1 MAHIFAFLSAGF
13 SLAAA
18 ILAAL
23 AWRRRQGG
31 ELGELIRAEAD
42 RSRAELS
49 EQTRGLREELGGKL
63 DRGQEALRLALE
75 TRLETFDRR
84 QSDEARALREEL
96 TTNFR
101 LSSEQWLTILKDMN
115 GQQKERLDGF
125 LLQLTH
131 LSEKQAAAAD
141 ALRAS
146 VDARLETIR
155 TNNEQKLEQMRQT
168 VEEKLQLTLEQ
179 LAQLTE
185 KQTATA
191 DALRTSVDARLET
204 IRTNN
209 EQKLEQMRQTVEEKL
224 QLTLEQLAQLTEK
237 QTAAA
242 DALRTSV
249 DARLET
255 IRANNEQKLEQMR
268 QTVEEK
274 LQSTLE
280 QRLGESFRTVSE
292 QLKAVHQGLGEM
304 QSLATGV
311 GDLKRVLT
319 NVKTRGTWGEVQLG
333 ALLEQFLAP
342 DQFVRNAQC
351 RPESAE
357 RVEYAVRFS
366 SLEDDSDLFLPID
379 AKFPQDDYER
389 LLAAAECGDGAGVE
403 AAGAA
408 LETRVRSFAK
418 AVAEKYIN
426 PPVTTDFAVL
436 FLPTESLFAEILR
449 RPGFFEGLQRD
460 YRVTLAGPTTLA
472 SMLNAFQMGF
482 RSLAIQ
488 KRSSEVWQLLA
499 AVRSEFAE
507 HGKVVDTLKRQLG
520 AASNTI
526 DRLGTRTR
534 VMNRKLR
541 DVEILPSRSATTL
554 LGLAVPED
562 LEEASVDDAADE
574 E

>member
-101 LSSEQWLTILKDMN
+101 LSSEQWLTTLKDMS

-125 LLQLTH
+125 LLQLTQ

-141 ALRAS
+141 ALRA
-146 VDARLETIR
+146 
-155 TNNEQKLEQMRQT
+155 
-168 VEEKLQLTLEQ
+168 
-179 LAQLTE
+179 
-185 KQTATA
+185 
-191 DALRTSVDARLET
+191 SVDARLET

-449 RPGFFEGLQRD
+449 RPGFFDGLQRD

>member
-1 MAHIFAFLSAGF
+1 MTDLLAYLSAGF

-23 AWRRRQGG
+23 AWRRRPGG
-31 ELGELIRAEAD
+31 ELAELVRSEAD
-42 RSRAELS
+42 RSRTDLAD
-49 EQTRGLREELGGKL
+49 QARGLREELGGKL
-63 DRGQEALRLALE
+63 ERGQDAVRLSLE
-75 TRLETFDRR
+75 SRLDAADRR
-84 QSDEARALREEL
+84 QAEAARALREEL

-101 LSSEQWLTILKDMN
+101 LSSEQWLTTLKEMSA
-115 GQQKERLDGF
+115 QQKERLDG
-125 LLQLTH
+125 LLTQLTQ
-131 LSEKQAAAAD
+131 LSEKQAAAAE
-141 ALRAS
+141 ALRAT
-146 VDARLETIR
+146 VDTRLETIR
-155 TNNEQKLEQMRQT
+155 T
-168 VEEKLQLTLEQ
+168 
-179 LAQLTE
+179 A
-185 KQTATA
+185 
-191 DALRTSVDARLET
+191 
-204 IRTNN
+204 
-209 EQKLEQMRQTVEEKL
+209 
-224 QLTLEQLAQLTEK
+224 
-237 QTAAA
+237 
-242 DALRTSV
+242 
-249 DARLET
+249 
-255 IRANNEQKLEQMR
+255 NEQKLEQMR

-311 GDLKRVLT
+311 GDLKKVLT

-357 RVEYAVRFS
+357 RVEFAVRFS
-366 SLEDDSDLFLPID
+366 SPEDDTDLLLPID

-389 LLAAAECGDGAGVE
+389 LLAAAEGGDAAGVE
-403 AAGAA
+403 TAGAA

-449 RPGFFEGLQRD
+449 RPGFFDGLQRD

-488 KRSSEVWQLLA
+488 KRSSEVWKLLA

-520 AASNTI
+520 AATNTI

-534 VMNRKLR
+534 AMNRKLR
-541 DVEILPSRSATTL
+541 DVEVLPSGAARNL
-554 LGLAVPED
+554 LGFVSPENQ
-562 LEEASVDDAADE
+562 DDAASDE
-574 E
+574 DPFAE

>member
-1 MAHIFAFLSAGF
+1 MAHILALLSVGF

-31 ELGELIRAEAD
+31 EPGELIRAEAD

-75 TRLETFDRR
+75 TRLETADRR
-84 QSDEARALREEL
+84 QAEEARALREEL

-101 LSSEQWLTILKDMN
+101 LSSEQWLATLKELSA
-115 GQQKERLDGF
+115 QQKERLDGL
-125 LLQLTH
+125 LLQLTQ
-131 LSEKQAAAAD
+131 LSEKQA
-141 ALRAS
+141 
-146 VDARLETIR
+146 
-155 TNNEQKLEQMRQT
+155 
-168 VEEKLQLTLEQ
+168 
-179 LAQLTE
+179 
-185 KQTATA
+185 
-191 DALRTSVDARLET
+191 
-204 IRTNN
+204 
-209 EQKLEQMRQTVEEKL
+209 
-224 QLTLEQLAQLTEK
+224 
-237 QTAAA
+237 AAA

-255 IRANNEQKLEQMR
+255 IRTTNEQKLEQMR

-311 GDLKRVLT
+311 GDLKKVLT

-333 ALLEQFLAP
+333 TLLEQFLAP

-351 RPESAE
+351 RPQSAE

-366 SLEDDSDLFLPID
+366 SPEDDSDLLLPID

-389 LLAAAECGDGAGVE
+389 LLAAADNGDGAGVE
-403 AAGAA
+403 VAGAA
-408 LETRVRSFAK
+408 LEARVRSFAK
-418 AVAEKYIN
+418 TVAEKYIN

-436 FLPTESLFAEILR
+436 FLPTEGLFAEILR
-449 RPGFFEGLQRD
+449 RPGFFDGLQRD

-520 AASNTI
+520 AAANTI
-526 DRLGTRTR
+526 DRLGARTR

-541 DVEILPSRSATTL
+541 DVEVLPSRPAKTL
-554 LGLAVPED
+554 LGLADPD
-562 LEEASVDDAADE
+562 SLEEVSVDDEADE

>member
-1 MAHIFAFLSAGF
+1 MAHILAFLSVGF

-23 AWRRRQGG
+23 AWRRRQEG
-31 ELGELIRAEAD
+31 ELGDLIRAEAD
-42 RSRAELS
+42 RSRSELS

-63 DRGQEALRLALE
+63 ERGQDALRLALE
-75 TRLETFDRR
+75 TRLEAADRR
-84 QSDEARALREEL
+84 QAEDARALREEL

-101 LSSEQWLTILKDMN
+101 HSSEQWLATLKELSV
-115 GQQKERLDGF
+115 QQKERLDG
-125 LLQLTH
+125 LLVQLTQ
-131 LSEKQAAAAD
+131 LGEKQAAAAE

-146 VDARLETIR
+146 VDTRLEAIR
-155 TNNEQKLEQMRQT
+155 T
-168 VEEKLQLTLEQ
+168 
-179 LAQLTE
+179 
-185 KQTATA
+185 
-191 DALRTSVDARLET
+191 
-204 IRTNN
+204 
-209 EQKLEQMRQTVEEKL
+209 
-224 QLTLEQLAQLTEK
+224 
-237 QTAAA
+237 
-242 DALRTSV
+242 
-249 DARLET
+249 
-255 IRANNEQKLEQMR
+255 NNEQKLEQMR

-311 GDLKRVLT
+311 GDLKKVLT

-366 SLEDDSDLFLPID
+366 SPDDDHDLLLPID

-389 LLAAAECGDGAGVE
+389 LLAAAESGDSAGVE

-418 AVAEKYIN
+418 AVAEKYVN

-449 RPGFFEGLQRD
+449 RPGFFDGLQRD

-520 AASNTI
+520 AAANTI

-541 DVEILPSRSATTL
+541 DVEILPSRPAQTL
-554 LGLAVPED
+554 LGLTSPEI
-562 LEEASVDDAADE
+562 LEEESDDDDLDAE
-574 E
+574 

>member
-1 MAHIFAFLSAGF
+1 MTDLLAYLSAGF

-23 AWRRRQGG
+23 AWRRRPGG
-31 ELGELIRAEAD
+31 ELAELVRSEAD
-42 RSRAELS
+42 RSRTDLAD
-49 EQTRGLREELGGKL
+49 QARGLREELGGKL
-63 DRGQEALRLALE
+63 ERGQDAVRLSLE
-75 TRLETFDRR
+75 SRLDAADRR
-84 QSDEARALREEL
+84 QAEAARALREEL

-101 LSSEQWLTILKDMN
+101 LSSEQWLTTLKEMSA
-115 GQQKERLDGF
+115 QQKERLDG
-125 LLQLTH
+125 LLTQLTQ
-131 LSEKQAAAAD
+131 LSEKQAAAAE
-141 ALRAS
+141 ALRAT
-146 VDARLETIR
+146 VDTRLETIR
-155 TNNEQKLEQMRQT
+155 T
-168 VEEKLQLTLEQ
+168 
-179 LAQLTE
+179 A
-185 KQTATA
+185 
-191 DALRTSVDARLET
+191 
-204 IRTNN
+204 
-209 EQKLEQMRQTVEEKL
+209 
-224 QLTLEQLAQLTEK
+224 
-237 QTAAA
+237 
-242 DALRTSV
+242 
-249 DARLET
+249 
-255 IRANNEQKLEQMR
+255 NEQKLEQMR

-311 GDLKRVLT
+311 GDLKKVLT

-357 RVEYAVRFS
+357 RVEFAVRFS
-366 SLEDDSDLFLPID
+366 SPEDDTDLLLPID

-389 LLAAAECGDGAGVE
+389 LLAAAEGGDAAGVE
-403 AAGAA
+403 TAGAA

-449 RPGFFEGLQRD
+449 RPGFFDGLQRD
-460 YRVTLAGPTTLA
+460 YRVTLAGPTTFA

-488 KRSSEVWQLLA
+488 KRSSEVWKLLA

-520 AASNTI
+520 AATNTI

-534 VMNRKLR
+534 AMNRKLR
-541 DVEILPSRSATTL
+541 DVEVLPSGAARNL
-554 LGLAVPED
+554 LGFVSPESQD
-562 LEEASVDDAADE
+562 DTASDE
-574 E
+574 DPFAE

>member
-1 MAHIFAFLSAGF
+1 MTHILAFLSVGF

-23 AWRRRQGG
+23 AWRQRQSG

-42 RSRAELS
+42 RSRAELG

-63 DRGQEALRLALE
+63 ERGQEALRLGLE
-75 TRLETFDRR
+75 TRLETADRR
-84 QSDEARALREEL
+84 QAEEARALREEL

-101 LSSEQWLTILKDMN
+101 LSSEQWLATLRELSQ
-115 GQQKERLDGF
+115 QQKERLEG
-125 LLQLTH
+125 LLAGLTQL
-131 LSEKQAAAAD
+131 SDKQAAAA
-141 ALRAS
+141 
-146 VDARLETIR
+146 E
-155 TNNEQKLEQMRQT
+155 
-168 VEEKLQLTLEQ
+168 
-179 LAQLTE
+179 
-185 KQTATA
+185 
-191 DALRTSVDARLET
+191 ALRTSVDTKLEA
-204 IRTNN
+204 IRT
-209 EQKLEQMRQTVEEKL
+209 
-224 QLTLEQLAQLTEK
+224 A
-237 QTAAA
+237 
-242 DALRTSV
+242 
-249 DARLET
+249 
-255 IRANNEQKLEQMR
+255 NEQKLEQMR

-311 GDLKRVLT
+311 GDLKKVLT

-366 SLEDDSDLFLPID
+366 SPEDDNDLFLPID

-389 LLAAAECGDGAGVE
+389 LLAAAESGDGAGVE

-520 AASNTI
+520 AAANTI

-541 DVEILPSRSATTL
+541 DVEILPSRSAKTL
-554 LGLAVPED
+554 LGLAGPES
-562 LEEASVDDAADE
+562 LEEEEEDTDDE
-574 E
+574 PQEG